1 MAGAAKMINVGAIGK
16 TVTINVTMKI
26 MTIII
31 VKVAAVLALVS
42 FRFSANFTC
51 SIAYTS

>member
-16 TVTINVTMKI
+16 TVTMNVTTNIKA
-26 MTIII
+26 III

-42 FRFSANFTC
+42 FRVSANFTC
-51 SIAYTS
+51 SIAYT